1 MTAAD
6 RKPAA
11 SGETTVRL
19 VDCDVH
25 QDLVDWNELQP
36 YLDPAWWDRIAP
48 AGPPFGARSYS
59 NVRGHILSEDMIN
72 PATGKPAD
80 DPGWVERLLF
90 DTHGVDVGILTSDIL
105 SLSSLPNMYLA
116 SALARAYN
124 DWTLE
129 KWVRP
134 HQRFKGSIIVAP
146 QDPEAAVAEIERL
159 GDDPGVVQV
168 LIFSGAEMPYGKK
181 RYHPIWEAAARHG
194 LPVAMHSGGEQV
206 GIAPAGTLAG
216 SVSYYFEHHALHP
229 QSAQTHL
236 VSLVSEGVFEKYPNL
251 KFLFVEHGFSWL
263 PHIMWRLDKDF
274 KGNRSEAPW
283 LKRLP
288 SEYILE
294 NCRFSTQP
302 IDEPSKPEHLLQ
314 IFDMVEADRT
324 ILFASDFPHWD
335 FDDPKR
341 AFRHVPAILRERI
354 FVGNA
359 VDLYGERL
367 LAPSRNDCQP
377 RT

>member
-1 MTAAD
+1 MTVTE
-6 RKPAA
+6 RTSQERTPAN
-11 SGETTVRL
+11 VRL

-25 QDLVDWNELQP
+25 QDLPDWAELRP

-48 AGPPFGARSYS
+48 AGPPFGSRSYL

-72 PATGKPAD
+72 PETRRPAD
-80 DPGWVERLLF
+80 DAAWVRHLLF

-105 SLSSLPNMYLA
+105 SLSAMPNIYLA

-124 DWTLE
+124 DWTLD

-134 HQRFKGSIIVAP
+134 QREFKGSIIVAP
-146 QDPEAAVAEIERL
+146 QDPEAAVAEIDRL
-159 GDDPGVVQV
+159 GEDPGIVQV
-168 LIFSGAEMPYGKK
+168 LIFSGSDMPYGKK

-206 GIAPAGTLAG
+206 GISPAGTLAG
-216 SVSYYFEHHALHP
+216 SVSYYFEHHTLHP

-236 VSLVSEGVFEKYPNL
+236 VSLVAEGVFEKYPSL
-251 KFLFVEHGFSWL
+251 RFLFVEHGFSWL
-263 PHIMWRLDKDF
+263 PHIMWRMDKDF

-288 SEYILE
+288 SEYILDH
-294 NCRFSTQP
+294 CRFSTQP
-302 IDEPSKPEHLLQ
+302 LDEPGKAEHLLQ
-314 IFDMVEADRT
+314 IFDMVQADRT

-341 AFRHVPAILRERI
+341 AFQAVPKATRERI
-354 FVGNA
+354 FAGNA
-359 VDLYGERL
+359 LDLYGDRL
-367 LAPSRNDCQP
+367 LAPNA
-377 RT
+377 